1 MERRERSRLRL
12 RAGLAAALAVLLC
25 AGTALGLWIHSEN
38 TELTLFS
45 GMGSD
50 VVFLDT
56 DVPKREARA
65 LGLLQPDGSLNID
78 AVLPRVFQDQD
89 FALRYARI
97 AQVHSGV

>member
-25 AGTALGLWIHSEN
+25 AGTALSSSLLPGEVYAGLSITVS
-38 TELTLFS
+38 
-45 GMGSD
+45 
-50 VVFLDT
+50 
-56 DVPKREARA
+56 VPKREARA
-65 LGLLQPDGSLNID
+65 LGLLQPDGSLNVD